1 MPPKTGLLGTLSA
14 LALGAGMTM
23 TSGGAAQAEEALDT
37 QIEQFCEWIEDKTV
51 LELQTAIDG
60 LRLID
65 ESNVC
70 IEIAAARIIE
80 LNATAAGPQP
90 PQEIAYP

>member
-14 LALGAGMTM
+14 LALGAGMAM
-23 TSGGAAQAEEALDT
+23 SSGGVAQAQEGLDV
-37 QIEQFCEWIEDKTV
+37 QIEQFCEWIRDKTV

-65 ESNVC
+65 ENNVC
-70 IEIAAARIIE
+70 IEIAAARIVE
-80 LNATAAGPQP
+80 LNATAAGLEP